1 MSRIGGPLV
10 SNQASTF
17 RLESGQVNDGASR
30 ATSAADLRIGR
41 TMRWLQWAS
50 WCLAAC
56 VALLLPWLQWSQQAR
71 LLEAS
76 LAVETAQLTNSL
88 SMQASRQPETWLYR
102 LNALQS
108 EISVVHERG
117 TVSAIRLYNPGGEE
131 LLTVGTWR
139 STLMRSMRADIM
151 DSGVRVAVI
160 ELQSNQRA
168 ALQEAMKGAV
178 AGVLLGLLVWWS
190 MARLALGGLRAAV
203 AELQSTRDE
212 ARSSNR
218 AKGAFLAAMSHEIRT
233 PMNGVLGMA
242 ELLAHSPLN
251 DEQAQTVTTVRESAQ
266 SLLRIIDDIL
276 DFSKI
281 EAGRLELENEP
292 LLLTPL
298 VEGACDALAPLT
310 AARGVQLWVCVETGV
325 PERVGGDAVR
335 IRQVLTNLVGNAVK
349 FSAERNGRS
358 GVVEVRA
365 RAAKGGVTLLV
376 RDNGIGMDE
385 ATLSTLFKPFTQAE
399 ASTTRRFG
407 GTGLGLAICH
417 RLVQMMGGRIEVK
430 SSPGVGSTF
439 SVWLPLVAVGEQPDE
454 RTQDLQAVNVLL
466 VAEHGWPCA
475 DVGEWLRRA
484 GAAVEP
490 WPDMAGAL
498 ARARTLTPPVV
509 IVRDAGGTNPQAVD
523 DDPLGDI
530 RELVVGRGRRG
541 PARLVSPT
549 MATMDL
555 LRRLPLLR
563 AVAMLAGRASP
574 EAQPAALDGIVRSRG
589 LLPTVAQ
596 ARAQGRLILVAEDDA
611 VNRLVVLRQ
620 LALLG
625 YAAEVADNGAAALR
639 LWREG
644 GYALLLTD
652 LHMPELDGYELAQA
666 IREDEALSGHA
677 RQPILAL
684 TANALKGEAA
694 RARAA
699 GIDDYLTKPA
709 ALKLLQAA
717 LEQWMPGGDPGTGG
731 PGLDKGTKVLVDHQT
746 LLDLQ
751 VLRELVGDDEAL
763 IEELRVDFMQQC
775 KVDGGALARAV
786 LAGERLQI
794 QAIAH
799 RLKSAA
805 RSVGAMAL
813 GSLCERLEQAP
824 ASSPGRA
831 AQVQADS
838 LNDMLQR
845 TQAALEATPCSDA
858 RGCAA

>member
-1 MSRIGGPLV
+1 VHPS
-10 SNQASTF
+10 ASTF
-17 RLESGQVNDGASR
+17 RLDSGQVRDGASG
-30 ATSAADLRIGR
+30 ATSATDERIGR
-41 TMRWLQWAS
+41 SMRWLQWTS
-50 WCLAAC
+50 WCLAVS
-56 VALLLPWLQWSQQAR
+56 VALLLPWLQWAQQAR
-71 LLEAS
+71 LLEGS
-76 LAVETAQLTNSL
+76 LAVEAAQLANSL
-88 SMQASRQPETWLYR
+88 SMQASRKPDTWLYK

-108 EISVVHERG
+108 EISVVHDRG
-117 TVSAIRLYNPGGEE
+117 AVSAIRLYNPGGQE
-131 LLTVGTWR
+131 LLAVGTWR
-139 STLMRSMRADIM
+139 TTFVRSMRSDIM

-160 ELQSNQRA
+160 ELQSNLRPA
-168 ALQEAMKGAV
+168 MVEALRGAV
-178 AGVLLGLLVWWS
+178 AGVLLGFLVWWS

-203 AELQSTRDE
+203 KELQSTRDE
-212 ARSSNR
+212 ARSANR

-251 DEQAQTVTTVRESAQ
+251 EEQAQTVTTVRESAQ

-281 EAGRLELENEP
+281 EAGRLELESEP

-298 VEGACDALAPLT
+298 VEGACDTLAPLT
-310 AARGVQLWVCVETGV
+310 AARGVQLWVCVEGGV
-325 PERVGGDAVR
+325 PERVRGDAVR

-349 FSAERNGRS
+349 FSAGRSARS

-365 RAAKGGVTLLV
+365 SAAAGGVSLLV
-376 RDNGIGMDE
+376 RDNGIGMDD
-385 ATLSTLFKPFTQAE
+385 ATIAGLFTPFTQAE

-407 GTGLGLAICH
+407 GTGLGLAISH
-417 RLVQMMGGRIEVK
+417 RLVQMMGGRIEVT
-430 SSPGVGSTF
+430 SAPGVGSSF
-439 SVWLPLVAVGEQPDE
+439 SVWLPLVAAGDQPE
-454 RTQDLQAVNVLL
+454 AKTQELQQAQVLL
-466 VAEHGWPCA
+466 VAEQGLPCA
-475 DVGEWLRRA
+475 DVGDWLRRA
-484 GAAVEP
+484 GAVVEVL
-490 WPDMAGAL
+490 PDVGSAL
-498 ARARTLTPPVV
+498 ARAGELPPPVV
-509 IVRDAGGTNPQAVD
+509 IIREAGSADPQPAN

-530 RELVVGRGRRG
+530 RQLVVGRGRRG
-541 PARLVSPT
+541 AARLVSPT
-549 MATMDL
+549 MATLDL

-574 EAQPAALDGIVRSRG
+574 EVQPAALDGVVRSRG
-589 LLPTVAQ
+589 MLPTVAQ

-611 VNRLVVLRQ
+611 VNRLVVQRQ

-625 YAAEVADNGAAALR
+625 YAAEMADNGAAALR
-639 LWREG
+639 MWRAG

-666 IREDEALSGHA
+666 VREDEALHGRE

-709 ALKLLQAA
+709 SLKLLQAA
-717 LEQWMPGGDPGTGG
+717 LAQWMPGGGAPAGSRHEGTASI
-731 PGLDKGTKVLVDHQT
+731 PLADHQT
-746 LLDLQ
+746 LLNLQ
-751 VLRELVGDDEAL
+751 VLRDLVGDDEAL
-763 IEELRVDFMQQC
+763 IDELRVDFMQQC
-775 KVDGGALARAV
+775 RADGGALHQAV
-786 LAGERLQI
+786 LAGERLKI

-824 ASSPGRA
+824 ASAPGRA
-831 AQVQADS
+831 TQAQGEA
-838 LNDMLQR
+838 LLDMLQR
-845 TQAALEATPCSDA
+845 THAALESAQGSDA
-858 RGCAA
+858 KGGAA